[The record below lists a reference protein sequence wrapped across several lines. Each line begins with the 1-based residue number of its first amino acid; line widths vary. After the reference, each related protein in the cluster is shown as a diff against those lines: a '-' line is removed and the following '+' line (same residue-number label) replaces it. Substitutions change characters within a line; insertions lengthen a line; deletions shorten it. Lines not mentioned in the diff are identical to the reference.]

1 VKEET
6 LAAIRIAMASGISPR
21 QAKAL
26 HGRLGSFASVIG
38 VVPRVIQ
45 KVLGCS
51 PAAASALVQEIK
63 EVSPRRM
70 LREAKKHKHV
80 PVCFGEPDYSPLL
93 AGISDPPVVLW
104 AWGDR
109 GLLVRPTIAVVGA
122 RRCSVEAPGLVAQ
135 LVEECVEYGWT
146 IVSGGARGVDAAAH
160 REAIRHDS
168 PTIVVLGSGMGRPY
182 PPEHRR
188 LFSEVVEHGGLV
200 LSEYPFDRDP
210 RPGQFP
216 ARNRIV
222 AGLCIGVVMIEA
234 GPRSGALITGRLAGE
249 DYGREVMAMP
259 GRVLGGGSAGCH
271 RAIREGWAALV
282 DEPVQVLE
290 QVREA
295 RGLLK
300 ILHEAVKNTMK
311 IKDFIEVADERSR
324 DVMTPGAQGEG
335 KNPRH

>member
-1 VKEET
+1 MKEET

-45 KVLGCS
+45 EVLGCS
-51 PAAASALVQEIK
+51 SAAASTLVRDFKSVSVSRILK
-63 EVSPRRM
+63 EATR
-70 LREAKKHKHV
+70 HKHV
-80 PVCFGEPDYSPLL
+80 PIRFGERGYSPLL
-93 AGISDPPVVLW
+93 AGITDPPVVLW
-104 AWGDR
+104 AWGDQS
-109 GLLVRPTIAVVGA
+109 LLLRPTIAVVGA
-122 RRCSVEAPGLVAQ
+122 RRCSVEAPGLVAR

-160 REAIRHDS
+160 REAMRRDS
-168 PTIVVLGSGMGRPY
+168 PTIVVLGSGIGRPY

-188 LFSEVVEHGGLV
+188 LFSEVVDHGGLL

-222 AGLCIGVVMIEA
+222 AGLSIGVVMIEA

-282 DEPVQVLE
+282 DEPGQVLE

-300 ILHEAVKNTMK
+300 ILHEAVKNRMK
-311 IKDFIEVADERSR
+311 IKDFVEVADERSR
-324 DVMTPGAQGEG
+324 DVMTSSAQGSQ
-335 KNPRH
+335 KSPRP